1 MAWSVFLRHLQ
12 ELVGL
17 SPAPVLGDLGQGAA
31 AAQSS
36 RHSRGL
42 ESLQAILQVWVL
54 VSRKFLTDSGNL
66 ACVSISSPMKRGQ
79 GGW

>member
-12 ELVGL
+12 EPVGL
-17 SPAPVLGDLGQGAA
+17 SPAAVLGDLGQGSA

-36 RHSRGL
+36 RNSRGL

-66 ACVSISSPMKRGQ
+66 ASVSLFPHL
-79 GGW
+79 